1 MSALRKIH
9 LEETGYTI
17 ETGLPRVL
25 PTATRPTLVTT
36 RPAAKT
42 ESHLKQVAL
51 FAAAPFIG
59 LAYAVLF
66 PFVGLGYLAVLL
78 VKALAARHAAK
89 RVLTVARNVA
99 LFVAAP
105 FIGLAYIVA
114 MPFVGLGA
122 LAWIGTR
129 ALIAK

>member
-9 LEETGYTI
+9 IEETGYTV
-17 ETGLPRVL
+17 ETGLQGVL
-25 PTATRPTLVTT
+25 PTKPYLVTT

-42 ESHLKQVAL
+42 ENHLKQVAL

-59 LAYAVLF
+59 LLYAVLL
-66 PFVGLGYLAVLL
+66 PFVGLGYLAVMA

-89 RVLTVARNVA
+89 RVLAVARNVA
-99 LFVAAP
+99 MFVAAP

-114 MPFVGLGA
+114 LPFAGIAA
-122 LAWIGTR
+122 LAWVGTK
-129 ALIAK
+129 ALTAK